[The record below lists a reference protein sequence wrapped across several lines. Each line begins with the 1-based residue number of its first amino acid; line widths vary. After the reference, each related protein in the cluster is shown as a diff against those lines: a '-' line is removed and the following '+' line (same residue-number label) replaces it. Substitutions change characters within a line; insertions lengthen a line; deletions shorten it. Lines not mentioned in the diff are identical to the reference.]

1 MGSLTEWRQS
11 LVSRLRAASARA
23 VQEVEMDRSGLQ
35 RDWLYNNSLTAFVGA
50 LLILLA
56 RHIRISDEGV
66 ARGVEPSS
74 IQWAYSV
81 QDWVAPH
88 LSPLHLPLSAILFV
102 IAFVLLAASIW
113 RKSPVWAAQVG
124 IGISFLSPIFVWVGI
139 FTAWLPLVGNLFTSD
154 PYVGVVVF
162 YVGLLFLVLIS
173 LRPIVVV
180 RLNRSNSPPVTRENG
195 TSNRTEHGLR
205 KRLRDLRTAIMYP
218 YGTRRTT
225 NPFKWRPVE
234 RIIVLTQGIALI
246 TIIVSLVANS
256 ASIWPSWMPVSPEI
270 LALISASLTSL
281 VVMGVLWHTVST
293 GDLPLTNRRA
303 HYIRQVVQA
312 MELEKQ
318 GAEMDWESVSPNGG
332 IPFKKVPP
340 GWGPQVARDLQDRQH
355 SKPSGEE
362 S

>member
-1 MGSLTEWRQS
+1 MNLFLNWSQS
-11 LVSRLRAASARA
+11 LMSRLRAASARA
-23 VQEVEMDRSGLQ
+23 VQEAQMDRSELQ
-35 RDWLYNNSLTAFVGA
+35 RDWLYNNSLTVFVGA
-50 LLILLA
+50 LLMLLA
-56 RHIRISDEGV
+56 RHIHLSNEGV
-66 ARGVEPSS
+66 TRAVEPSS
-74 IQWAYSV
+74 IRWAYTI

-102 IAFVLLAASIW
+102 IAFTLLAASTW
-113 RKSPVWAAQVG
+113 RKTPVWAAQVASW
-124 IGISFLSPIFVWVGI
+124 ISFLTPIFVWVGL

-162 YVGLLFLVLIS
+162 YVGFLFLVLIS
-173 LRPIVVV
+173 VRPIIVM
-180 RLNRSNSPPVTRENG
+180 RLNGSNNTPVTRENG
-195 TSNRTEHGLR
+195 KSNGTENELR

-218 YGTRRTT
+218 YGTRRTI

-234 RIIVLTQGIALI
+234 RIIVLTQAIALI
-246 TIIVSLVANS
+246 TIIVSLVAKS

-281 VVMGVLWHTVST
+281 VLMGVLWHTVSA

-303 HYIRQVVQA
+303 HYVRQVVDA
-312 MELEKQ
+312 MEFEKQ
-318 GAEMDWESVSPNGG
+318 GAEMDWDKVGPNGG

-340 GWGPQVARDLQDRQH
+340 SWVPQVARALQDRQR

>member
-1 MGSLTEWRQS
+1 MNRFLNWSQS
-11 LVSRLRAASARA
+11 LMSRLRAASARA
-23 VQEVEMDRSGLQ
+23 VQEAQMDPSGLQ

-56 RHIRISDEGV
+56 RHIHISDEGV

-74 IQWAYSV
+74 IQWAYSI

-102 IAFVLLAASIW
+102 IAFALLAASTW
-113 RKSPVWAAQVG
+113 RKSPVWVVRVG
-124 IGISFLSPIFVWVGI
+124 IWISFLTPIFIWVGI

-162 YVGLLFLVLIS
+162 YVGFLFLVLIS
-173 LRPIVVV
+173 LRPIVGM
-180 RLNRSNSPPVTRENG
+180 RLDRSNNTPVIRENG
-195 TSNRTEHGLR
+195 ESDRTENGLR
-205 KRLRDLRTAIMYP
+205 KRLRDLRIAVMYP
-218 YGTRRTT
+218 YGTRRSI
-225 NPFKWRPVE
+225 NPFKWRRVE
-234 RIIVLTQGIALI
+234 RIIVFAQGIALI
-246 TIIVSLVANS
+246 TIIVSLVATS
-256 ASIWPSWMPVSPEI
+256 ASIWPSWMPVSPEL

-281 VVMGVLWHTVST
+281 VLMGVLWHTVSA

-318 GAEMDWESVSPNGG
+318 GAEMDWENVSPDGG

-340 GWGPQVARDLQDRQH
+340 NWGPQVARALQDRQH
-355 SKPSGEE
+355 SKTSGKE